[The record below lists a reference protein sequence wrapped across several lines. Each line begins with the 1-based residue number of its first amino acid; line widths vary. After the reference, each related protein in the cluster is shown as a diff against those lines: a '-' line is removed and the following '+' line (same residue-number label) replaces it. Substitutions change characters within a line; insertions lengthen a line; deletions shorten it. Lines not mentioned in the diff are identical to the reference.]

1 MIFIAR
7 LLLSLIFLV
16 LSLLHFYWAT
26 GGRWGIDES
35 VPTDIAGKKMLK
47 TGVLACIV
55 VGSGLLTFALF
66 YSLPVFNIKLSS
78 FSNFLHWVIPSIFL
92 LRAIGDFKY
101 VGFFKSVR
109 ATKFGQLDTKYFSPL
124 CVLLAGL
131 GFIVAII

>member
-1 MIFIAR
+1 MIFIVR

-16 LSLLHFYWAT
+16 LSVLHFYWAT
-26 GGRWGIDES
+26 GGKWGIDES
-35 VPTDIAGKKMLK
+35 VPTNIDGKKMLK
-47 TGVLACIV
+47 AGVLACIV

-66 YSLPVFNIKLSS
+66 YSLPFLNIELFS
-78 FSNFLHWVIPSIFL
+78 FTNFLHWVIPSIFL

-109 ATKFGQLDTKYFSPL
+109 TTKFGQLDTKYFSPL

>member
-16 LSLLHFYWAT
+16 LSALHFYWAT
-26 GGRWGIDES
+26 GGKWGLDNS
-35 VPTDIAGKKMLK
+35 VPTNLEGKKMLK
-47 TGVLACIV
+47 TSVLSCIV
-55 VGSGLLTFALF
+55 VGLGLLTFSLF
-66 YSLPVFNIKLSS
+66 YLLPLLNIVLPS
-78 FSNFLHWVIPSIFL
+78 FTNFLHWVIPSIFL

-109 ATKFGQLDTKYFSPL
+109 TTKFGQLDTKYFSPL

>member
-16 LSLLHFYWAT
+16 LSVLHFYWAT

-35 VPTDIAGKKMLK
+35 IPTDIDGKKTIK

-66 YSLPVFNIKLSS
+66 YSLPFLNIELFS
-78 FSNFLHWVIPSIFL
+78 FTNFLHWVIPSIFL

-101 VGFFKSVR
+101 VGFFKSVK
-109 ATKFGQLDTKYFSPL
+109 ATKFGQLDTRYYSPL
-124 CVLLAGL
+124 CLVLAGL
-131 GFIVAII
+131 GFLIATF